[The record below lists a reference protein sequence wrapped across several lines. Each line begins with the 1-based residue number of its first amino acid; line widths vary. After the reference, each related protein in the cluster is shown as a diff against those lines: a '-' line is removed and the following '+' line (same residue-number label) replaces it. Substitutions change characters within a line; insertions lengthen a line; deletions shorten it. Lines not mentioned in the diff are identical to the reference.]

1 MKILITGGKGQLG
14 SDTTEVLKSNGNEV
28 FSYSSN
34 ELNITDL
41 DSLCKT
47 VKNINPDII
56 INCAAFTEVDT
67 CETDIEKAFAVNAL
81 GAKNCA
87 IASALFDKKILHIS
101 TDYIFDGEKT
111 FPYTEY
117 DKPAPI
123 SVYGKSKLYG
133 EKLLK
138 EHCKK
143 FFILRVAGVYGMSG
157 KNFVK
162 TIVNI
167 GKTKKFLKVV
177 DDQTTTPTYT
187 VEIARQISDII
198 ASDNYGTYHATC
210 EGECSWFEF
219 TKYIFAKLNIKTEV
233 VPCKTTEFPR
243 PAKRPAYSVLEN
255 FNLKL
260 TGFRKMKHWKESL
273 DEFLN
278 SYGNQL

>member
-67 CETDIEKAFAVNAL
+67 CETDIERAFAVNAL

-260 TGFRKMKHWKESL
+260 TGFHKMKHWKESL

>member
-278 SYGNQL
+278 NYGNQL